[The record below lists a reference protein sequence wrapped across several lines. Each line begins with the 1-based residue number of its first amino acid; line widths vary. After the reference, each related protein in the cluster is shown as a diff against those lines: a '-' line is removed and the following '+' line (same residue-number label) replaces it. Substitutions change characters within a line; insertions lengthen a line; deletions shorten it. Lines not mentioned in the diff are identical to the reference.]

1 MRKRIKLIHTIE
13 HGLKS
18 FFNTDE
24 NGIFITYWNNHYDS
38 GQQTTDTP
46 LTWLDEEISR
56 EIDRMYYLEHSGNKP
71 ISITY
76 DRMIYIREVEDNTF
90 DVKGKLMDM
99 IVSKFYDKWN
109 RLYEVLVQSHYSP
122 LENYDMTQTETPD
135 ITKTKHHE
143 ENTDMSVST
152 SDQTTENSLY
162 GYNNASPQP
171 VNKADSSGTT
181 TTTGDVTKNYY
192 DDTDTETG
200 TCGLTRHGNIGVTT
214 SQQMLLSEVDL
225 RDKINFY
232 NIIMNDMDSILC
244 QLVY

>member
-1 MRKRIKLIHTIE
+1 MRKRIKLIDTIE
-13 HGLKS
+13 NGLIS
-18 FFNTDE
+18 FWNEDG
-24 NGIFITYWNNHYDS
+24 NGVMSIYWNAHFDVDE
-38 GQQTTDTP
+38 QTTDTP
-46 LTWLDEEISR
+46 LVWLDGTIAQ
-56 EIDRMYYLEHSGNKP
+56 EIDRMYYLEHSGSKP

-76 DRMIYIREVEDNTF
+76 DRFLYIQEHEQPNF
-90 DVKGKLMDM
+90 AVKLELMNM

-122 LENYDMTQTETPD
+122 LENYDMSQTETPD

-143 ENTDMSVST
+143 ENTDVSVAT
-152 SDQTTENSLY
+152 SDQTSTNSLY
-162 GYNNASPQP
+162 GYNNSTPQP

-181 TTTGDVTKNYY
+181 TTTGDVKDNYY

-200 TCGLTRHGNIGVTT
+200 TRSLTRHGNIGVTT

-225 RDKINFY
+225 RDKMNFY
-232 NIIMNDMDSILC
+232 NIIMDDMDSILC